1 MTLVDTNGQ
10 RRALADAIGC
20 AFASPDAAP
29 RDCDMVVHSL
39 KDLPTGAHPGLVIGA
54 TPKRALPVS
63 SGNHV
68 LLLECPPL
76 GRQARVPLKLA
87 ADEHRHVL
95 VDLNADPPTVTWR

>member
-1 MTLVDTNGQ
+1 VNGTAANAPASSAAEPSA
-10 RRALADAIGC
+10 RARLSVNALPWAELRLDGRAL
-20 AFASPDAAP
+20 
-29 RDCDMVVHSL
+29 
-39 KDLPTGAHPGLVIGA
+39 GA

-95 VDLNADPPTVTWR
+95 VDLNADPPTVTLR